1 MPRGSQTP
9 KQPPGL
15 ERAQV
20 PQEVAKGSPYDLRND
35 RRPAEEQHDHR
46 GRDRQDDEP
55 SRNEPDEPPRRQK
68 RSRSRT
74 RSRDRD
80 QGHPRSP
87 SRDAKRARKGK
98 SSRPRREQPARK
110 NERPSREER
119 PLGRDAHQKR
129 LPSPE
134 RTPAPPKRNPD
145 LTKRT
150 PDLSDRTPD
159 LLRLSSAPGIGY
171 TVIDHSKK
179 TSFQWRPEYGQPRD
193 TCHEDL
199 TKLLKAGAVISVR
212 YCDFSSDPDAEV
224 GEKFTLSSQGLIYI
238 KEDVPFVVCRVESTY
253 VTGWYCRSV
262 GDRGLG
268 VSWISESER
277 AKYMGLATK
286 DDPNGPGGNN
296 SPHVQLQMTRRG
308 RARDLKPTTHV
319 FAGEISR
326 AIVPPNFYIWG
337 FLAPE
342 EYFRLM
348 KLHEFLTASPGSTAG
363 RIASVSTTIG
373 LDINALSLLRTA
385 EQSLVRGW
393 ERQIAALEA
402 QHKPKP
408 PNDDTDANTRPPRA
422 QTAPDGRN
430 PPPITRTVAGDV
442 STTTPPPPPPPPP
455 PPATMRA
462 NHKRTRPAQPQQP
475 RAGNGTRD
483 SGFHPPTGPK
493 SMRGGERER
502 DRQPRSST
510 RPRQPPNP

>member
-15 ERAQV
+15 ERAQL
-20 PQEVAKGSPYDLRND
+20 PQEDDETGSRYNLRNV
-35 RRPAEEQHDHR
+35 RRPAEEHDNNRAEQHDRR
-46 GRDRQDDEP
+46 GRDRQDNEP
-55 SRNEPDEPPRRQK
+55 SQNREPDEPPRRQK

-80 QGHPRSP
+80 QGQPRSP

-98 SSRPRREQPARK
+98 SSRPSRD
-110 NERPSREER
+110 ERPR
-119 PLGRDAHQKR
+119 GRDVHQKR
-129 LPSPE
+129 SPSPK

-145 LTKRT
+145 STKRT
-150 PDLSDRTPD
+150 PELPRSP
-159 LLRLSSAPGIGY
+159 SPPGRGY

-179 TSFQWRPEYGQPRD
+179 TSLQWGAEYGQIRG

-199 TKLLKAGAVISVR
+199 TKILKAGAVISVR

-224 GEKFTLSSQGLIYI
+224 GEKFTLSSEGLIYI
-238 KEDVPFVVCRVESTY
+238 KVDVPFVVSRVEPTY

-277 AKYMGLATK
+277 AKYMGMATK

-408 PNDDTDANTRPPRA
+408 PNDDTYANTRPPRA

-430 PPPITRTVAGDV
+430 PLPITRTVAGDV

-493 SMRGGERER
+493 SIRGGERER